1 MGRRIDPCSR
11 NANAGLGIFI
21 GILTIVLELIVV
33 LFRFIFG
40 TVSKRNLLR
49 WEYGISRFNPSRFF

>member
-1 MGRRIDPCSR
+1 MGRRIDPCSK

-33 LFRFIFG
+33 LFRFVFG
-40 TVSKRNLLR
+40 TVSKRNLHK
-49 WEYGISRFNPSRFF
+49 

>member
-1 MGRRIDPCSR
+1 MGRRIDPCLR
-11 NANAGLGIFI
+11 GANAGLGIFI

-40 TVSKRNLLR
+40 TVSKRNLHK
-49 WEYGISRFNPSRFF
+49 